1 MVDLLEVIC
10 SVVAGEIFQKII
22 SPLVEK
28 YNHQNGIKEKLQQ
41 LRQLLITI
49 HAALEAGG
57 SQRAGHYELMAAP
70 RDQ

>member
-28 YNHQNGIKEKLQQ
+28 YNHQNGMNGIEEKLQ
-41 LRQLLITI
+41 QLLITI